1 MMKMWKVYGDK
12 DNDGQIL
19 IRIAHFSL
27 LLRLREGR
35 TLFWGRIRFSQP
47 TFWDELFKL
56 TYLYDKCIASF
67 SFNAVTPKKKKIFNN
82 QVPIRITCLGYIRF
96 SWQWIIKTS
105 YVHIISY
112 VYLNDSLRNVCWEK
126 AQNSPNSILPRKNC
140 STLSFYIYTH
150 GLAPARKKYDPI
162 TLPVTKL
169 YMYVLGSHFFL
180 SSSFVYTSLSET
192 RWSCK
197 LDWRFFRVSDQRLIL
212 KVIREILQ
220 YIWAQFTFKLGRT
233 NFPTHN
239 NCLHTTLY

>member
-1 MMKMWKVYGDK
+1 MKMWKVYGVK

-56 TYLYDKCIASF
+56 TYRYLYDKCIASF

-82 QVPIRITCLGYIRF
+82 QVPIRITRLGYTRF
-96 SWQWIIKTS
+96 SRQWIIKTS

-126 AQNSPNSILPRKNC
+126 AQNSPNLILPRKNC
-140 STLSFYIYTH
+140 STLSFYINTH
-150 GLAPARKKYDPI
+150 RGL
-162 TLPVTKL
+162 LP
-169 YMYVLGSHFFL
+169 LG
-180 SSSFVYTSLSET
+180 
-192 RWSCK
+192 K
-197 LDWRFFRVSDQRLIL
+197 NIIL
-212 KVIREILQ
+212 
-220 YIWAQFTFKLGRT
+220 
-233 NFPTHN
+233 
-239 NCLHTTLY
+239 LHYR